1 MDNSPFHLVAHFE
14 HTFEHFKQYYTHFHT
29 HVYQKHLNNI
39 TQSSLLNTP
48 LDFM

>member
-39 TQSSLLNTP
+39 TQSSLPNTP